1 MAIIRSKS
9 EADYTIKTGSL
20 PADKLKVVSF
30 FGSEGISE
38 LFRFSVDLASSDKE
52 IDFDAAVGQP
62 TLLTIHGPKEKRYI
76 NGIVSLFEQTGKTG
90 KLTRYRAEV
99 VPTVWMLSRRSNCRI
114 FQNLAVPAIIKQVLT
129 DGGVASDQFEFSLKK
144 TYQPRDYCVQYR
156 ESDLSFISRLMEQY
170 GLFYFFKHT
179 ADQHVMV
186 IGDDAVVHVPIAEP
200 ATVRYRAPG
209 TAGVSDQEHVSEY
222 RFNREI
228 RSGAIKLQDFDFK
241 KPRLNMGADAK
252 AGDGKL
258 EVYDYP
264 GEYGAPDEGSALAKV
279 RLEELQATRQV
290 GSGQSDCRRLIPG
303 YRFTLDQYDRSDC
316 NREYVVVRVSH
327 SGNQPQ
333 TLGADGGDGAGEDAV
348 YQNQFECIPSDV
360 PFRPPRTTP
369 KPVVQGPQTAIAVG
383 PKGEEIYTDEHG
395 RVKVQFH
402 WDRQGKRDE
411 KSSCWIRV
419 GQLWAGSGW
428 GAMFIPR
435 IGQEVIVEFLE
446 GDPDQPIITG
456 RVYNGDNL
464 PPYGLPA
471 EKTKSTIKSN
481 TSKGGGTA
489 NELLIED
496 LKDKSQVVLSSAY
509 GHKLTQDEESQTF
522 TLETRDQNLIRFDDK
537 NKSITIQTTNKHQM
551 VFDDENKKTV
561 IKSTDGYTVELDDEN
576 KKMTLLSKNG
586 QKLEFDDEDNRKI
599 TLVTEDGNSIVI
611 DDNEEKISVVSKGGH
626 SLTLDDSGENV
637 TIEDS
642 QGNLVKLDTGGG
654 KIVIEVGSGDIDITA
669 SSGKISLSA
678 MDIEIAATNEVKVSG
693 GSKGTFDGGIES
705 SVKGVT
711 TKVEGSAMTEVKG
724 ALVKIN

>member
-9 EADYTIKTGSL
+9 EADYTFKAGSL

-62 TLLTIHGPKEKRYI
+62 TLLTIHGPKGKRYI

-114 FQNLAVPAIIKQVLT
+114 FQNLAVPAIIEQVLT
-129 DGGVASDQFEFSLKK
+129 DGGVASDHLDFSLMK

-170 GLFYFFKHT
+170 GLFYFFTHA

-228 RSGAIKLQDFDFK
+228 RSGAIKLQEFDFK

-264 GEYGAPDEGSALAKV
+264 GEYVAPDEGSMLAKV
-279 RLEELQATRQV
+279 RLEEVQATRQV

-303 YRFTLDQYDRSDC
+303 HRFTLDQYDRSDC

-333 TLGADGGDGAGEDAV
+333 TLGADGGDGAGDAAL
-348 YQNQFECIPSDV
+348 YENQFECIPSDV

-402 WDRQGKRDE
+402 WDRLGKRDE

-481 TSKGGGTA
+481 SSKGGGGS
-489 NELLIED
+489 NEFRFEDAKDAEEIYLHGQKDWTIEIEN
-496 LKDKSQVVLSSAY
+496 DKNQKV
-509 GHKLTQDEESQTF
+509 GHDE
-522 TLETRDQNLIRFDDK
+522 TLEVGNDRTKKVEKNQSETIGE
-537 NKSITIQTTNKHQM
+537 NKSISVGKNHSESIGENATIDVKKNETLSVGQDQTISVGKNQKMT
-551 VFDDENKKTV
+551 VGENLTVSVSGKADMSVSKTFSGNVQDNASFSVDKSMGGSVGKDLSLQVEKKTSLQSGDQISITSDKEIV
-561 IKSTDGYTVELDDEN
+561 LKAGDASI
-576 KKMTLLSKNG
+576 TLKKNG
-586 QKLEFDDEDNRKI
+586 
-599 TLVTEDGNSIVI
+599 
-611 DDNEEKISVVSKGGH
+611 
-626 SLTLDDSGENV
+626 
-637 TIEDS
+637 
-642 QGNLVKLDTGGG
+642 
-654 KIVIEVGSGDIDITA
+654 DITIK
-669 SSGKISLSA
+669 GKKINVKADS
-678 MDIEIAATNEVKVSG
+678 DIIMK
-693 GSKGTFDGGIES
+693 GSKI
-705 SVKGVT
+705 
-711 TKVEGSAMTEVKG
+711 AQ
-724 ALVKIN
+724 N

>member
-9 EADYTIKTGSL
+9 EADYTFKAGSL
-20 PADKLKVVSF
+20 SADKLKVVSF

-129 DGGVASDQFEFSLKK
+129 DGGVASDQFEFSLKE

-170 GLFYFFKHT
+170 GLFYFFKHA

-186 IGDDAVVHVPIAEP
+186 IGDAAVVHVPIAEP

-279 RLEELQATRQV
+279 RLEEVQATRQV

-333 TLGADGGDGAGEDAV
+333 TLGGEGGDGAGEDAV

-395 RVKVQFH
+395 RVKVHFH
-402 WDRQGKRDE
+402 WDRQSKRDE

-464 PPYGLPA
+464 PPYQLPA

-481 TSKGGGTA
+481 SSKGGEGSS
-489 NELLIED
+489 EICFED
-496 LKDKSQVVLSSAY
+496 KKGKEQLFIHAEKDHEIRVK
-509 GHKLTQDEESQTF
+509 HD
-522 TLETRDQNLIRFDDK
+522 TLEWVGNERHLIIVKDQLEEVKGDK
-537 NKSITIQTTNKHQM
+537 H
-551 VFDDENKKTV
+551 
-561 IKSTDGYTVELDDEN
+561 
-576 KKMTLLSKNG
+576 LSVKGDHN
-586 QKLEFDDEDNRKI
+586 
-599 TLVTEDGNSIVI
+599 
-611 DDNEEKISVVSKGGH
+611 EKIDGTMSLQTGMDLQEKVGMKHALDAGQEIHLKAGMNVVIEAGMSV
-626 SLTLDDSGENV
+626 TLKAGAGFIVVGPAGV
-637 TIEDS
+637 TI
-642 QGNLVKLDTGGG
+642 
-654 KIVIEVGSGDIDITA
+654 SGTPIM
-669 SSGKISLSA
+669 L
-678 MDIEIAATNEVKVSG
+678 NSG
-693 GSKGTFDGGIES
+693 GSAGSGSGSSPEAPKEPREADKAKPGELTKLSASPPPKPASPSPAATVLKQAAKDGTPFCEKCEAAKKAAGGS
-705 SVKGVT
+705 
-711 TKVEGSAMTEVKG
+711 
-724 ALVKIN
+724 